1 MYLII
6 LPPLE
11 NAPHTQNLQWF
22 SSWEMSRKQWITVV
36 LRSTEEKKAQ
46 KDSEKSFAWNQQHKF
61 IRAALGGKKNLEHPH
76 LFRETVLKRTAGR
89 HWLEKLFAF
98 FLTVWF
104 SRFNWPKLWHYFC
117 GFFFLSPNKCDNVL
131 HWRKHKAGFIKTKS
145 CPWLCWCNVLK
156 TLAVL
161 WCR

>member
-61 IRAALGGKKNLEHPH
+61 LRAALGEKKKPWASTFVQRNSPEKNCWQALT
-76 LFRETVLKRTAGR
+76 REIVC
-89 HWLEKLFAF
+89 FF

-145 CPWLCWCNVLK
+145 CPWLCWCNV
-156 TLAVL
+156 
-161 WCR
+161 